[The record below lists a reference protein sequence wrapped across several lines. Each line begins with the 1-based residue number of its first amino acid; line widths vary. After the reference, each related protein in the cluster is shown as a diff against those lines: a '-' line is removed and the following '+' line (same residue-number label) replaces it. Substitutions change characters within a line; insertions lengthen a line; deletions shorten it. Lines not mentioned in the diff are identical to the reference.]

1 MNRICF
7 FMFGRVFVY
16 LFVVVSRNVSG
27 SFLDML
33 CIYMYIYIYMCVCT
47 DKQSIPDTLFPSISM
62 HHSQQ
67 VKCMLAQSP
76 RYKSHPGHT
85 SALFHN
91 FTHPSAIG
99 HCLVHPLLM
108 IRRGRLSQQLCQRH
122 IIIIL
127 QPFLGIA
134 SIPQQDSF
142 VVLLYG
148 SCFYNILF
156 TGVLLALLALL
167 VLLTLLVLLV
177 LSASAISSFLC

>member
-1 MNRICF
+1 LP
-7 FMFGRVFVY
+7 GR
-16 LFVVVSRNVSG
+16 SRNLLSEKNLFFHVWPCVC
-27 SFLDML
+27 LPL
-33 CIYMYIYIYMCVCT
+33 CCCFPECFRKFPGHAVYIYVYIYIYVCVHGQT
-47 DKQSIPDTLFPSISM
+47 IYSR
-62 HHSQQ
+62 HSF
-67 VKCMLAQSP
+67 S
-76 RYKSHPGHT
+76 
-85 SALFHN
+85 LFHN